1 MALSLETSSQHHR
14 HGWAVVH
21 GPESLESLKRATV
34 GFTTGMSEK
43 KICAKGLG
51 RSQRSYRSLRQGHRW
66 VFRSPTGDLDA
77 LLLRPSAIL
86 STHMPHQLS
95 SLRVPS
101 SSPCAL
107 GLTPDHLPASTDRL
121 LFTCGK
127 SARSAQLGVVV
138 LGKATVVRAASR

>member
-1 MALSLETSSQHHR
+1 MQSTDLEEIK
-14 HGWAVVH
+14 A
-21 GPESLESLKRATV
+21 
-34 GFTTGMSEK
+34 
-43 KICAKGLG
+43 
-51 RSQRSYRSLRQGHRW
+51 
-66 VFRSPTGDLDA
+66 A